1 MTPDE
6 LGALR
11 ALNDV
16 EHRRFVQIP
25 GYRTESAAMSTRCLS
40 PSGQAYAFWQAATDD
55 IYSLVKAEIAW
66 HRHRARRLTWKV
78 YEHDST
84 PATEAALRA
93 YGFACEGPPNRCAGL
108 QLNNQHINVCLR
120 RGYTCSRLNRAA
132 ELDELIS
139 LYDQI
144 WPNED
149 NGLWLSGYREALARG
164 DDGLHL
170 MVTRNENR
178 QVVAS
183 GGLIHAANQ
192 AIGHLFGGGTL
203 SSHRQQG
210 LYKYLV
216 ALRAE
221 LLWRRGGRWLVVDAG
236 EESWPILQALGFLE
250 FSRVSFWSLAF

>member
-1 MTPDE
+1 
-6 LGALR
+6 
-11 ALNDV
+11 
-16 EHRRFVQIP
+16 
-25 GYRTESAAMSTRCLS
+25 
-40 PSGQAYAFWQAATDD
+40 
-55 IYSLVKAEIAW
+55 
-66 HRHRARRLTWKV
+66 
-78 YEHDST
+78 
-84 PATEAALRA
+84 
-93 YGFACEGPPNRCAGL
+93 
-108 QLNNQHINVCLR
+108 
-120 RGYTCSRLNRAA
+120 
-132 ELDELIS
+132 
-139 LYDQI
+139 
-144 WPNED
+144 
-149 NGLWLSGYREALARG
+149 LARG

-183 GGLIHAANQ
+183 GCLIHTANQ